1 MSKILLEWVKRPT
14 FFLKKLINYS
24 EILNDFLKGTGFV
37 LIDLKQKGENQINL
51 LEVFVD
57 KKENF
62 GIDEIAL
69 LNKNLWKYLEENNID
84 KGISKIIV
92 SSPGAENPFKFFWQM
107 EKHLGWEVE
116 FLTGNGEALSGK
128 FEAIIDSEKKEFQ
141 ILTKDKKNTK
151 VLNFLFGSISGVKIK
166 LSFKK

>member
-24 EILNDFLKGTGFV
+24 EILNGFLIGTGFV
-37 LIDLKQKGENQINL
+37 LIDLKQKGDNKNVF
-51 LEVFVD
+51 LEIFID

-62 GIDEIAL
+62 GIDELAL
-69 LNKNLWKYLEENNID
+69 VNKNLWKFLEENNME

-107 EKHLGWEVE
+107 KKHLGREVE
-116 FLTGNGEALSGK
+116 VMTKNGESFSGK
-128 FEAIIDSEKKEFQ
+128 LEEIIDSEKEEFQ
-141 ILTKDKKNTK
+141 ILIKDKKNTK
-151 VLNFLFGSISGVKIK
+151 VLNFFFGDLTEVKIK